1 MIEALKGIRVIAV
14 EHAVA
19 APLCSR
25 HLSEMGAEVI
35 KIERPGSGD
44 FARHYD
50 TFVHGE
56 ASHFAWLNRGK
67 KSVTL
72 DLKSDAGKADLL
84 ELLRGADVLI
94 SNLAPG
100 AFERILPDAELDQL
114 PHLIRCHL
122 SGYGPDGPYA
132 DRKAYDLLVQGEAGV
147 IASTGT
153 EDQKARPGIS
163 VGDLAGGVYALA
175 AINAAL
181 IERSRTGRG
190 QRIDISL
197 FDALTEWMSPL
208 LLANKYTGV
217 TPAPAGRGHAS
228 ITPYGPYRASDGGE
242 IQIAVQ
248 NDGQWIR
255 LCRDVLDRSDLAESA
270 AYANNSGRLADRER
284 VEAEVAESFARFD
297 CETLLERL
305 EAADVPYG
313 MMQDVPEVVA
323 HPQLAERGRWVE
335 ATTQANNAFE
345 ALLPPFLNRSHNL
358 GVRKVPTLGAHNDE
372 VLGVRD
378 EVSVAS
384 VRDAS

>member
-1 MIEALKGIRVIAV
+1 MIQALQGIRVIAV

-67 KSVTL
+67 KSVSL
-72 DLKSDAGKADLL
+72 DLKSAEGRAALL
-84 ELLRGADVLI
+84 ELLHGADVLI

-100 AFERILPDAELDQL
+100 AFERILSDAELDEL
-114 PHLIRCHL
+114 PQLIRCHL
-122 SGYGPDGPYA
+122 SGYGPDGPFA

-181 IERSRTGRG
+181 IERARSGLG

-208 LLANKYTGV
+208 LLANKYTGE
-217 TPAPAGRGHAS
+217 TPPPAGRGHAS
-228 ITPYGPYRASDGGE
+228 ITPYGPYRAADGGE

-248 NDGQWIR
+248 NDGQWVR
-255 LCRDVLDRSDLAESA
+255 LCRDVLDREDLAA
-270 AYANNSGRLADRER
+270 HKAYANNSGRLANRQE
-284 VEAEVAESFARFD
+284 VETEVALSFAKLSTD
-297 CETLLERL
+297 TLLDRL

-313 MMQDVPEVVA
+313 IMQDVPEVVA
-323 HPQLAERGRWVE
+323 HPQLSERGRWVS
-335 ATTQANNAFE
+335 ARTQADKPFE
-345 ALLPPFLNRSHNL
+345 ALLPPFLKSSHDL
-358 GVRKVPTLGAHNDE
+358 GVRKVPTLGEHNE
-372 VLGVRD
+372 EILGLAESVLDPR
-378 EVSVAS
+378 
-384 VRDAS
+384 

>member
-1 MIEALKGIRVIAV
+1 MIQALQGIRVIAV

-67 KSVTL
+67 KSVSL
-72 DLKSDAGKADLL
+72 DLKSAEGKASLL
-84 ELLRGADVLI
+84 ELLLGADVLI

-100 AFERILPDAELDQL
+100 AFERILSDAELDEL
-114 PHLIRCHL
+114 PQLIRCHL
-122 SGYGPDGPYA
+122 SGYGPDGPFA

-181 IERSRTGRG
+181 IERARTGLG

-208 LLANKYTGV
+208 LLANKYTGE
-217 TPAPAGRGHAS
+217 TPPPAGRGHAS
-228 ITPYGPYRASDGGE
+228 ITPYGPYRAADGGE

-248 NDGQWIR
+248 NDGQWVR
-255 LCRDVLDRSDLAESA
+255 LCRDVLDRADLAAHE
-270 AYANNSGRLADRER
+270 AYANNSGRLANRQE
-284 VEAEVAESFARFD
+284 VETEVALSFAKLSTD
-297 CETLLERL
+297 TLLDRL

-313 MMQDVPEVVA
+313 IMQDVPEVVA
-323 HPQLAERGRWVE
+323 HPQLSERGRWVS
-335 ATTQANNAFE
+335 ARTQADKPFD
-345 ALLPPFLNRSHNL
+345 ALLPPFLKSSHDL
-358 GVRKVPTLGAHNDE
+358 GVRKVPTLGEHNE
-372 VLGVRD
+372 EILGLAESVLDPR
-378 EVSVAS
+378 
-384 VRDAS
+384 

>member
-1 MIEALKGIRVIAV
+1 MIQALKGIRVIAV

-67 KSVTL
+67 KSVAL
-72 DLKSDAGKADLL
+72 DLKSAQGRADLL

-100 AFERILPDAELDQL
+100 AFERILPDSELDQL
-114 PHLIRCHL
+114 PALIRCHL
-122 SGYGPDGPYA
+122 SGYGPDGPFA

-181 IERSRTGRG
+181 IERARTGLG

-217 TPAPAGRGHAS
+217 TPPPAGRGHAS
-228 ITPYGPYRASDGGE
+228 ITPYGPYRAADGGE

-248 NDGQWIR
+248 NDGQWVR
-255 LCRDVLDRSDLAESA
+255 LCRDVLDRPDLASNQ
-270 AYANNSGRLADRER
+270 AYADNSGRLADRQR
-284 VEAEVAESFARFD
+284 IEAEVASSFATLGT
-297 CETLLERL
+297 ETLLERL

-313 MMQDVPEVVA
+313 IMQDVPEVVT
-323 HPQLAERGRWVE
+323 HPQLAERGRWVT
-335 ATTQANNAFE
+335 ASTQANKQFE
-345 ALLPPFLNRSHNL
+345 ALLPPFLKSSHDL
-358 GVRKVPTLGAHNDE
+358 GVRKVPTLGEHNDE
-372 VLGVRD
+372 ILGSRTESVLNH
-378 EVSVAS
+378 S
-384 VRDAS
+384 

>member
-1 MIEALKGIRVIAV
+1 MNQALQGIRVIAV

-35 KIERPGSGD
+35 KIERPGTGD

-67 KSVTL
+67 KSVAL
-72 DLKSDAGKADLL
+72 DLKATEGKAALL

-100 AFERILPDAELDQL
+100 AFERIISDAELEALPQL
-114 PHLIRCHL
+114 VRCHI

-181 IERSRTGRG
+181 LERHRTGRG

-228 ITPYGPYRASDGGE
+228 ITPYGPYRAADGGE

-248 NDGQWIR
+248 NDGQWLR
-255 LCRDVLDRSDLAESA
+255 LCRDVIDRADLADNVD
-270 AYANNSGRLADRER
+270 YADNSGRFADRDR
-284 VEAEVAESFARFD
+284 VEAEVSLGFAKFST
-297 CETLLERL
+297 ELLLERL

-313 MMQDVPEVVA
+313 IMQDVPDVVA
-323 HPQLAERGRWVE
+323 HPQLASRGRWV
-335 ATTQANNAFE
+335 AARTQAGQPFE
-345 ALLPPFLNRSHNL
+345 ALLPPFLSELHDL
-358 GVRKVPTLGAHNDE
+358 GERKVPSLGEHNLE
-372 VLGVRD
+372 VLG
-378 EVSVAS
+378 A
-384 VRDAS
+384 

>member
-270 AYANNSGRLADRER
+270 AYASNSGRLADRER